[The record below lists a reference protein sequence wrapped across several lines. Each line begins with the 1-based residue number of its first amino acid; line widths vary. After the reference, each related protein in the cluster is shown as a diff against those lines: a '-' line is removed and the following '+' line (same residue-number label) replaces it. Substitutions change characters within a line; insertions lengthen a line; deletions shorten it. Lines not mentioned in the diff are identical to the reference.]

1 MSGRIITFYS
11 YKGGVGRSMALANVA
26 WIMASNGLR
35 VLVVD
40 WDLEAPGIHHY
51 FRPFLRDPA
60 LALEPG
66 LIDYFIEVAAGAAGR
81 GTVGQHDVLRYAS
94 SLDWEFLGGGTV
106 DLIGAGRQDPSY
118 ALRVN
123 GFNWQSFLDRLGGF
137 HLLEQMKHDLA
148 QEYDY
153 VLIDSRSGIGDSAG
167 ICTIMMPD
175 ALVVCF
181 TLSGQGL
188 EGSAAI
194 AQSVA
199 TLRNANPVEIFPVPM
214 RVDYGEKELLE
225 RARKACRSKFEPLL
239 RGPQPFDY
247 WNRVEV
253 PYVPFYAY
261 NEMLAAFADAPFAAG
276 SVLSAAENLTDYL
289 TRGKATRTAEMPPHF
304 VDKVRLAYELGK
316 SAF

>member
-51 FRPFLRDPA
+51 FRPFLRDRGP
-60 LALEPG
+60 ALEPG
-66 LIDYFIEVAAGAAGR
+66 LIDYFVEAAAGAASGR
-81 GTVGQHDVLRYAS
+81 TVGQDDVLGYAN
-94 SLDWEFLGGGTV
+94 SLDWEFSSGGAV
-106 DLIGAGRQDPSY
+106 DLIGAGRRDPSY

-123 GFNWQSFLDRLGGF
+123 GFSWQSFLERLGG
-137 HLLEQMKHDLA
+137 HELLLRMKDDWA

-153 VLIDSRSGIGDSAG
+153 VLIDSRSGIGDIAG
-167 ICTIMMPD
+167 ICTIMIPD

-181 TLSGQGL
+181 ALSGQGL
-188 EGSAAI
+188 EGSSAI

-199 TLRNANPVEIFPVPM
+199 TARAANPLEIFPVPM

-239 RGPQPFDY
+239 RDRMPPDY
-247 WNRVEV
+247 WSRVEV

-261 NEMLAAFADAPFAAG
+261 NEMLAAFADAPFATG
-276 SVLSAAENLTDYL
+276 SVLGAAENLTGYL
-289 TRGKATRTAEMPPHF
+289 TRGTATRTAEMPPDF
-304 VDKVRLAYELGK
+304 VHKVRQAYEFGG
-316 SAF
+316 SAL